1 MKDGAEVANRQ
12 VSRARRRARSLWE
25 ENRCHGDAMLVYD
38 AHSPAPRCLRM
49 FLLEKQLRLPAETVD
64 VFAGENRLPAFLA
77 INPAGQ
83 TPALRCDDGST
94 LSEAV
99 AIAEYL
105 EELHPSPALIGSNPA
120 ERAQT
125 RQWWR
130 RVELNITEFIHNA
143 YHYAEGLA
151 RFESRIPV
159 APRAADDLKRVAQDR
174 LAWLDTMFGTGPY
187 LCGERFTAADI
198 WLYVWLDF
206 AQSVGQP
213 FEHSLPCIG
222 PWFERVEA
230 RSSASD
236 SRQLINLE

>member
-1 MKDGAEVANRQ
+1 
-12 VSRARRRARSLWE
+12 
-25 ENRCHGDAMLVYD
+25 MLVYD

-49 FLLEKQLRLPAETVD
+49 FLLEKRLPLPAETVD
-64 VFAGENRLPAFLA
+64 VLAGENRQSAFLA
-77 INPAGQ
+77 VNPAGQ

-94 LSEAV
+94 LGEAV

-105 EELHPSPALIGSNPA
+105 EELHPSPALIGSTPA

-143 YHYAEGLA
+143 YHYAEGLP

-159 APRAADDLKRVAQDR
+159 VPEAAEGLKRVAQDR
-174 LAWLDTMFGTGPY
+174 LAWLDAMFGSGPW
-187 LCGERFTAADI
+187 LCGERFTVADI

-206 AQSVGQP
+206 GQSVQQP
-213 FEHSLPCIG
+213 FDHALPQLG
-222 PWFERVEA
+222 PWFERVAA
-230 RSSASD
+230 RDSAAA
-236 SRQLINLE
+236 SRRLINPDHRHDAA

>member
-1 MKDGAEVANRQ
+1 
-12 VSRARRRARSLWE
+12 
-25 ENRCHGDAMLVYD
+25 MLVYD
-38 AHSPAPRCLRM
+38 ALSPAPRCLRM
-49 FLLEKQLRLPAETVD
+49 FLLEKRLLLPAETVD
-64 VFAGENRLPAFLA
+64 VLAGANRQPAFLA

-83 TPALRCDDGST
+83 TPALRCDDGHT
-94 LSEAV
+94 LGEAV

-105 EELHPSPALIGSNPA
+105 EELHPAPPLIGSNAA

-143 YHYAEGLA
+143 YHYAEGLS

-159 APRAADDLKRVAQDR
+159 APHAASDLKRVAQDR
-174 LAWLDTMFGTGPY
+174 LAWLDAMFGSGSF

-206 AQSVGQP
+206 GQSVNQP
-213 FEHSLPCIG
+213 FDHALPQVG
-222 PWFERVEA
+222 PWFERVAA
-230 RSSASD
+230 RASAAG
-236 SRQLINLE
+236 SRRLINPGDHHEAD